1 MTLRHISSPEA
12 LHDGLAPRLRHNAPM
27 QLTDLSSRVIPATE
41 YRRERWRNQLG
52 WTREILRLG
61 EADAWSL
68 RLSIAEIEQDAAFSA
83 FPGIDRELV
92 LLHGNGMRLQFGDA
106 ASGRGSD
113 TSTGTSTGAGIG
125 IGTATSGGVSKSDSG
140 SGNKGSGSDHGGH
153 DAGTNGDTDAPGSS
167 HRSCELLPPHQRVR
181 FAGEETVHAALLDGP
196 TQDFNL
202 MWRRDLVQ
210 TELLHRPLVGTMLFF
225 ADPGSAWAIHLLAG
239 QASFGRESGL
249 PPLAAGDTAWLSA
262 STRSRYV
269 LDGGGELLAIRMSPV

>member
-1 MTLRHISSPEA
+1 
-12 LHDGLAPRLRHNAPM
+12 M
-27 QLTDLSSRVIPATE
+27 QLTDLSSRVIPANE

-61 EADAWSL
+61 DTAQWAL

-92 LLHGNGMRLQFGDA
+92 LLRGHGMRLTFGSGDA
-106 ASGRGSD
+106 DVQAATKAKPKAESHIHTGASEIANARATVGAENAGAETETSVGAWKGVGSDASGAESVGEHAAVDGSL
-113 TSTGTSTGAGIG
+113 SAGERL
-125 IGTATSGGVSKSDSG
+125 AANASG
-140 SGNKGSGSDHGGH
+140 SRRWVD
-153 DAGTNGDTDAPGSS
+153 
-167 HRSCELLPPHQRVR
+167 LVPPYQRVR
-181 FAGEETVHAALLDGP
+181 FAGEEAVEAVLLDGP

-202 MWRRDLVQ
+202 MWRRDVLQ

-239 QASFGRESGL
+239 HASFGRDSGL

-262 STRSRYV
+262 ATRTRYV
-269 LDGGGELLAIRMSPV
+269 LDGGGELLAIRVSPV